1 MSGATQLQD
10 AGRVSV
16 LQRLCRGAAL
26 PLALGL
32 LWEMLA
38 RVGRLSADT
47 LPAPS
52 RIALAGWEAL
62 GSGSVWLASLQTLG
76 AALGGLALATFV
88 GVLGGVALGLSPRAA
103 RIMGPAI
110 EGMRPVPAV
119 ALMPLALLIFGFG
132 ASMEIAVVA
141 FACVWPILV
150 ITTSAVQGIE
160 PRLLDVARVLE
171 MSASVRL
178 RTLILPAALPRI
190 GVALRLALGIALV
203 VAVTVE
209 IALDPRGLGH
219 ELMSAQQSLQPA
231 LMYAWL
237 FWIGV
242 IGWGVN
248 RLMAG
253 IGARHPLGART

>member
-1 MSGATQLQD
+1 
-10 AGRVSV
+10 
-16 LQRLCRGAAL
+16 
-26 PLALGL
+26 
-32 LWEMLA
+32 
-38 RVGRLSADT
+38 
-47 LPAPS
+47 
-52 RIALAGWEAL
+52 
-62 GSGSVWLASLQTLG
+62 
-76 AALGGLALATFV
+76 
-88 GVLGGVALGLSPRAA
+88 
-103 RIMGPAI
+103 
-110 EGMRPVPAV
+110 
-119 ALMPLALLIFGFG
+119 
-132 ASMEIAVVA
+132 
-141 FACVWPILV
+141 
-150 ITTSAVQGIE
+150 
-160 PRLLDVARVLE
+160 